1 MTLTKIRKFA
11 FRSLVALAACSSVP
25 AFAGVPEDM
34 KLLIEQRQAV
44 KAYELGMQ
52 HAEML
57 GDPLFD
63 YYFGIAAVDAGRAS
77 IGVLALERFML
88 QDPSNDLARLELGR
102 GYYVIGDFARAKRE
116 FEAVAAKNPPMG
128 VQTTIKRFLT
138 AMRDRTKG
146 KRMEVISFLE
156 MGLGVTSN
164 ANSGLSSPD
173 ITLPVFGPVKLD
185 SSALAKSSEY
195 AQILGGVSVTK
206 PVAGKFKAILNVSGT
221 TLNYSRTSNYD
232 IAAATALLAAGY
244 ATERVNITLGPTGSF
259 ALLSGAKYRQGT
271 GAASSVRVSV
281 GKNGTFH
288 TEASIIN
295 LKYFGLNKNRS
306 ARLFALGAGFDRQ
319 FPALPFKPIVSLSGS
334 YAQEKN
340 RRNRSDFSRKIV
352 GGRADLALFP
362 SEKTS
367 VMLGYNLSRWTYEG
381 PDLLF
386 GKPRRDWFS
395 SYDATV
401 QFLLQPGL
409 SVRLQGQITE
419 DDANI
424 PLYDYQQKIVSVA
437 LRREWN

>member
-1 MTLTKIRKFA
+1 MSLPQIRK
-11 FRSLVALAACSSVP
+11 LVLRMSVVLALTSSVP

-34 KLLIEQRQAV
+34 KLLIEQRQAL

-52 HAEML
+52 HTEML

-102 GYYVIGDFARAKRE
+102 GYYVIGDYARAKRE
-116 FEAVAAKNPPMG
+116 FEAVAAKNPPLG
-128 VQTTIKRFLT
+128 VQTTIKRFLA

-146 KRMEVISFLE
+146 KRTEVISFLE
-156 MGLGVTSN
+156 MSLGVTDN
-164 ANSGLSSPD
+164 ANSGLNSPD

-185 SSALAKSSEY
+185 DAALAKSSEY
-195 AQILGGVSVTK
+195 AQLLGGVSITK
-206 PVAGKFKAILNVSGT
+206 PVAGKFRAVLNVSGT

-244 ATERVNITLGPTGSF
+244 SSERVNITLGPTGSF
-259 ALLSGAKYRQGT
+259 ALLSGSKYRQGT
-271 GAASSVRVSV
+271 DAASSIRVSV
-281 GKNGTFH
+281 GKNGVFH
-288 TEASIIN
+288 TEGSIIS
-295 LKYFGLNKNRS
+295 LKYFGLNKNRT
-306 ARLFALGAGFDRQ
+306 ARLYALSAGFDRQ
-319 FPALPFKPIVSLSGS
+319 FPTLPFKPLLSLSGS
-334 YAQEKN
+334 YAKESN
-340 RRNRSDFSRKIV
+340 RRNRSDFTRKIV
-352 GGRADLALFP
+352 GGRADIAVFP

-401 QFLLQPGL
+401 QFLLKPGL

-424 PLYDYQQKIVSVA
+424 PLYDYQQKIISVA